1 MKIARRVASVYI
13 DKKSA
18 LEDNLLIIASCG
30 GNPSLN
36 FRCINGRLFFIFR
49 IIKYM
54 SCNSQESSK
63 TARFESSCKSVW
75 SKVLAFA
82 RMSFRINSVRIKNGS
97 RSLRCLKDII
107 KKGVK
112 DGTLACRSLHR
123 RFRAPPWKVSLEYVC
138 RVCISTRRHFSQESH
153 FSHVT

>member
-13 DKKSA
+13 DKKST
-18 LEDNLLIIASCG
+18 LEDTVLIIASCG

-54 SCNSQESSK
+54 SCNFTGK
-63 TARFESSCKSVW
+63 LNNYA
-75 SKVLAFA
+75 
-82 RMSFRINSVRIKNGS
+82 FRIFMQKCLEQSTCICQDVRQNNFCENKNGS
-97 RSLRCLKDII
+97 RSLRCLQII
-107 KKGVK
+107 FKKGVK

-138 RVCISTRRHFSQESH
+138 KVCISTRRHFSQ
-153 FSHVT
+153 